1 MLGMQLP
8 TLADPEDLAL
18 RLGCPVGDGKLLLA
32 LNRASGRFRGAV
44 GHPVSLVQSDTVLL
58 GGDGGAT
65 LLLPAAPVANVT
77 VRICGEVVDGVQ
89 VSSRSGVLRL
99 DGGWP
104 DGLDNI
110 EITYDHGFAVI
121 PADIQDAVLEQ
132 AELQY
137 SVMVAAQQ
145 VTQGGRSV
153 TFGTQATVGV
163 TQRWQ
168 ECVDRY
174 RVGADAP

>member
-44 GHPVSLVQSDTVLL
+44 GHPVSLVQNDTVWL
-58 GGDGGAT
+58 GGDGGET
-65 LLLPAAPVANVT
+65 LLLPARPVANVS
-77 VRICGEVVDGVQ
+77 VKVDGVAVTGVH
-89 VSSRSGVLRL
+89 VSSRLGVLRL
-99 DGGWP
+99 AGGWP
-104 DGLDNI
+104 DGLDNV
-110 EITYDHGFAVI
+110 EVTYDHGYAAI
-121 PADIQDAVLEQ
+121 PVDIQDAVLEQ

-174 RVGADAP
+174 RVGADSP